1 MAIGMS
7 DGSLAIYD
15 CAKAAKLRS
24 AQVSTSPI
32 KAIAFFNKSNNQ
44 VLISSADLGVSSVT
58 IAPKIELTAKP
69 QSPEKKRNKKREI
82 APELLRISPSDKH
95 VLSGH
100 KNGTL
105 SVRSL
110 ETEESKDQVSWS
122 VAAH

>member
-1 MAIGMS
+1 M
-7 DGSLAIYD
+7 
-15 CAKAAKLRS
+15 
-24 AQVSTSPI
+24 
-32 KAIAFFNKSNNQ
+32 
-44 VLISSADLGVSSVT
+44 ISSADLGVSSVT
-58 IAPKIELTAKP
+58 IAPKIELTTKP

-95 VLSGH
+95 VLSGQ